1 MRLPEILRSFR
12 TSKVAH
18 GAEMEAMCAAL
29 SRMMIFEE
37 VGDAAIREI
46 VSELDWFCLPGG
58 AALSRESENENAMF
72 LVTSGTL
79 GVFVPDG
86 AGKEAMVATVPA
98 GETAG
103 EMAMISGEP
112 HSANLVALRDS
123 ELVRVRRAVFDRL
136 TARHPKILINL
147 TRLLVRRLRRTTRKV
162 VTHERPRSYAIV
174 PLHPGIDT
182 RGCAAAITRA
192 LNRAGVK
199 VMHFHGQH
207 ASSDSGWF
215 HRVEEEHDL
224 VIYEAD
230 ARDTPWGQMCIR
242 QADKV
247 LALVDTKSDVD
258 GPAAQALRT
267 LLGRRHVADLIMLS
281 EDGALPGALA
291 REWARALGS
300 ENHHFIRAGVPAD
313 AERCARLLIGRAVS
327 IVFAGGGA
335 RGFAHL
341 GIIRALRQAGVPFD
355 MIGGA
360 SMGAIIGAAVAQ
372 EWDDKALYGRFR
384 DSFVTSNPLSDYTL
398 PLVSLVR
405 GRKVRTLLKHHFG
418 ETRIEDSVRPYF
430 CVSSNLTSGG
440 THVHRDG
447 LMHRA
452 LRASIAIPGVL
463 PPVVE
468 GNDLLVDGGV
478 TNNFPADVMSRYA
491 RGPIIGIDVGGD
503 HALSAEFD
511 CYDETPLWRL
521 LRSGFRSTP
530 GIVSLLMR
538 AGTIGSES
546 QRQQARGHCDL
557 LFVPPLDDVGLRH
570 WKRFDIA
577 VERGY
582 AHAMDVLERQGLPPA
597 LKAVAA

>member
-1 MRLPEILRSFR
+1 MRLPEVFKNLRGRKSP
-12 TSKVAH
+12 H
-18 GAEMEAMCAAL
+18 GPEIDAMCAVL
-29 SRMMIFEE
+29 SRMTIFEDIGE
-37 VGDAAIREI
+37 DALRDICG
-46 VSELDWFCLPGG
+46 ELDWFCLPGG
-58 AALSRESENENAMF
+58 AALSRENDAESAMF
-72 LVTSGTL
+72 LVTSGAL
-79 GVFVPDG
+79 GVYVADG
-86 AGKEAMVATVPA
+86 AGNETMVATVPA

-112 HSANLVALRDS
+112 HSAHLVALRDS
-123 ELVRVRRAVFDRL
+123 ELVRVRRSVFDRL
-136 TARHPKILINL
+136 TASHPKILINL
-147 TRLLVRRLRRTTRKV
+147 ARLLVRRLRRTTRKV
-162 VTHERPRSYAIV
+162 VTHDRPRSYAIV

-182 RGCAAAITRA
+182 RACAAGITRA
-192 LNRAGVK
+192 LGRMGIK
-199 VMHFHGQH
+199 VMHFNAQH

-215 HRVEEEHDL
+215 HRVEEEHEL
-224 VIYEAD
+224 VVYEAD
-230 ARDTPWGQMCIR
+230 ARDTSWGQLCIR

-258 GPAAQALRT
+258 GVAAQALRT
-267 LLGRRHVADLIMLS
+267 TLGRRHVADLIMLS
-281 EDGALPGALA
+281 DDGTLPGTLA
-291 REWARALGS
+291 REWARSLGS
-300 ENHHFIRAGVPAD
+300 EHHHFIRTGNPAD
-313 AERCARLLIGRAVS
+313 ADRCARLLTGHAVS

-341 GIIRALRQAGVPFD
+341 GVIRALRQAGIPFD

-418 ETRIEDSVRPYF
+418 ESRIEDSLRPFF
-430 CVSSNLTSGG
+430 CVSSNLTTGG
-440 THVHRDG
+440 THVHREG

-452 LRASIAIPGVL
+452 LRASISIPGVL

-468 GNDLLVDGGV
+468 GKDLLVDGGV
-478 TNNFPADVMSRYA
+478 TNNFPADIMARYA

-511 CYDETPLWRL
+511 NYDEPSLWRL
-521 LRSGFRSTP
+521 FRNGLRGTP

-538 AGTIGSES
+538 AGTIGSEG

-557 LFVPPLDDVGLRH
+557 LFVPPLDEVGLRH
-570 WKRFDIA
+570 WKRFDVA